1 MKIGGKLSLWVLQ
14 DTLHIYQIVK
24 CILWLSFLVQRNNFL
39 RMISI
44 KIQKG
49 WNMITKKKTWYGF
62 LLLYLAWSGIW
73 TFRYRQDSFYR
84 GRPSGMLMVSC
95 KKGTEGRFSPVTTP
109 GTHVVNDHMF
119 ILQGYEG
126 SLLKVT
132 NKNGKNTSVSTLHGP
147 HALQNILSPP
157 HSRCEGC
164 DRVWSLGIGLYQ
176 STLNEGVTRIQF
188 CLCRHV
194 VQLILFDESYL
205 FR

>member
-1 MKIGGKLSLWVLQ
+1 
-14 DTLHIYQIVK
+14 
-24 CILWLSFLVQRNNFL
+24 
-39 RMISI
+39 
-44 KIQKG
+44 
-49 WNMITKKKTWYGF
+49 MITKRNLIWIPGLKWYLNISIQTGF
-62 LLLYLAWSGIW
+62 VLQRQGFWNAEGLLQNSQ
-73 TFRYRQDSFYR
+73 R
-84 GRPSGMLMVSC
+84 
-95 KKGTEGRFSPVTTP
+95 TEGRFSPVTTP

-157 HSRCEGC
+157 HSRCESS

-176 STLNEGVTRIQF
+176 FTRNEGVTRIQF

-194 VQLILFDESYL
+194 VQLILFDESY
-205 FR
+205 FFDK

>member
-1 MKIGGKLSLWVLQ
+1 MYKGLELFSTVLSMKIGGKLSLWVLQ

-39 RMISI
+39 RIVSI

-95 KKGTEGRFSPVTTP
+95 KTGDRRKVFTCNNTRHSCCEWSHVYFTGIRGISVKG
-109 GTHVVNDHMF
+109 H
-119 ILQGYEG
+119 
-126 SLLKVT
+126 K
-132 NKNGKNTSVSTLHGP
+132 
-147 HALQNILSPP
+147 
-157 HSRCEGC
+157 
-164 DRVWSLGIGLYQ
+164 
-176 STLNEGVTRIQF
+176 
-188 CLCRHV
+188 
-194 VQLILFDESYL
+194 
-205 FR
+205 

>member
-1 MKIGGKLSLWVLQ
+1 MDSCYS
-14 DTLHIYQIVK
+14 T
-24 CILWLSFLVQRNNFL
+24 WLEVVFEHFDIDRIRFTEV
-39 RMISI
+39 
-44 KIQKG
+44 G
-49 WNMITKKKTWYGF
+49 
-62 LLLYLAWSGIW
+62 LLECWWCLAK
-73 TFRYRQDSFYR
+73 Q
-84 GRPSGMLMVSC
+84 
-95 KKGTEGRFSPVTTP
+95 GTEGRFSPVTTP

-176 STLNEGVTRIQF
+176 STRNEGVTRIQF
-188 CLCRHV
+188 CLCRHI